1 MGGMEEEDRQTK
13 GGRIFS
19 RQTYIYGVGFV
30 ETGWERRRWVRS
42 IYRQT
47 SLRDGVCRNMG
58 GMEEEDRQSK
68 PSVLATIFQWE
79 GIVAMAGRVEVGLKQ
94 IIFQG
99 MQ

>member
-47 SLRDGVCRNMG
+47 SLRDGVCRNNGRDGGGGSTIKAISASDDLSMG
-58 GMEEEDRQSK
+58 GDCRNGRQGGGG
-68 PSVLATIFQWE
+68 T
-79 GIVAMAGRVEVGLKQ
+79 
-94 IIFQG
+94 
-99 MQ
+99 